1 MVRNNLLLIIYLLL
15 ALILLWGSE
24 SQRITKANFLA
35 NSLYLPFASSIHSI
49 EEMLSVRT
57 RNQEL
62 EQLLAHK
69 TIQVTEL
76 QEKIRD
82 IDATITFESEETNN
96 FVIADIIGYTGMLD
110 ELQFILNKG
119 SIDKVQRNYPVI
131 TPEGVVGKIISA
143 SPNYSILL
151 PYSNSS
157 FKLSVI
163 SQQSELQGL
172 LESDF
177 DGNLY
182 MSLIRVGA
190 EISLGDTIVTSPIS
204 SVFPKGY
211 KVGVVTQLIESPD
224 RVNMKAKIEPFVDL
238 GTLNKVIVL
247 QHEEDRGYQDE
258 FDHII
263 R

>member
-1 MVRNNLLLIIYLLL
+1 MVRNNLLLIIYILLT
-15 ALILLWGSE
+15 LILLWGNE

-35 NSLYLPFASSIHSI
+35 SSVYLPLISSIHSI
-49 EEMLSVRT
+49 EEMLNIRD
-57 RNQEL
+57 RNYEL
-62 EQLLAHK
+62 EQQLAEK
-69 TIQVTEL
+69 TILTTQL

-82 IDATITFESEETNN
+82 INATITFQTEELHD
-96 FVIADIIGYTGMLD
+96 FIIADIIGYTGMLD

-119 SIDKVQRNYPVI
+119 SIDKVQRDYPVI
-131 TPEGVVGKIISA
+131 TPEGVVGKIISV
-143 SPNYSILL
+143 SPNYSVLL

-177 DGNLY
+177 EGNLY

-224 RVNMKAKIEPFVDL
+224 RVNMKAKIDPFVDL

-258 FDHII
+258 FEHII